1 MVTWWWETLKHFLS
15 GAIGGVIGMAAIARF
30 FGNWLMERVKAGH
43 TKQLEE
49 LKNTLLQNQMRQQAM
64 IANATY
70 VTRAHFDTE
79 FLAMKEVSQELAK
92 VRLIFDKFHVV
103 EAGQEMNETEHYK
116 AAAELAEAD
125 RNFSAKLVEW
135 GVFLTPEIYAE
146 FEKCHFGSDA
156 ESRRVRSF
164 PSDDRERV
172 VNKGSFYTNY
182 SSGCQ
187 MVRDR
192 ISKLAVLPGT

>member
-15 GAIGGVIGMAAIARF
+15 GAVGGVIGVAAIARF
-30 FGNWLMERVKAGH
+30 LGKWLMERVKAGH

-92 VRLIFDKFHVV
+92 VRLIFDKFQPV
-103 EAGQEMNETEHYK
+103 EAGQEMDETEHDK

-164 PSDDRERV
+164 PSD
-172 VNKGSFYTNY
+172 
-182 SSGCQ
+182 
-187 MVRDR
+187 
-192 ISKLAVLPGT
+192 